1 MSTVLELSSIKTPD
15 FFHTFTVNFAL
26 APVVLHPLQYGVMNL
41 ERVSHGYQAEHKTY
55 LKNVTEVSEDVTL
68 TKMTRDYKQLTLII
82 SSQLARDSVKPKMP
96 KIVYRPKFCS
106 FDTKIAQLDRIM
118 EKKES
123 SRKKCAFL

>member
-82 SSQLARDSVKPKMP
+82 SSQLARDSVK
-96 KIVYRPKFCS
+96 
-106 FDTKIAQLDRIM
+106 
-118 EKKES
+118 
-123 SRKKCAFL
+123 